1 MLKQLLLFPTC
12 ASCGSLFC
20 HDSMFCLY
28 CLKKE
33 VLIRAREPL
42 QSHLNE
48 QHIYLLKWNK
58 NESDGLSQIVYRLKS
73 DQATSAWRY
82 YAELICKKRK
92 IDFKKYDALIPIPGS
107 KSTSVHA
114 LIFAQEISKICG
126 LPIWNSLS
134 KKPQNGAQKKLNARE
149 RAQSLG
155 IVSKLESH
163 EQFTKCLFIDD
174 IVTTGQTY
182 LQSRNALKL
191 TESSPILSLLYRTKQ
206 SFE

>member
-1 MLKQLLLFPTC
+1 M
-12 ASCGSLFC
+12 FC
-20 HDSMFCLY
+20 HESMFCLF

-33 VLIRAREPL
+33 VLIRSREPL
-42 QSHLNE
+42 QSHLKE

-92 IDFKKYDALIPIPGS
+92 IDFKKYEALIPIPGS

-114 LIFAQEISKICG
+114 LIFAQEISKISG
-126 LPIWNSLS
+126 LPVWNSLC
-134 KKPQNGAQKKLNARE
+134 KKPQNGAQKKRNARE
-149 RAQSLG
+149 RALNLG
-155 IVSKLESH
+155 IVSNSDSH
-163 EQFTKCLFIDD
+163 EQFTNCLFVDD
-174 IVTTGQTY
+174 VVTTGQTY
-182 LQSRNALKL
+182 LQSRKALKL
-191 TESSPILSLLYRTKQ
+191 TDSSPILSLFYRTKQ